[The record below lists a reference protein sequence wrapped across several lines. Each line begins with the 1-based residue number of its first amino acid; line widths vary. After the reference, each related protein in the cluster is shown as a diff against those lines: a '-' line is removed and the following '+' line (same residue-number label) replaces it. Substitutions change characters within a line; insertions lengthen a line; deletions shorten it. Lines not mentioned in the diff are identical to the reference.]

1 MNIRIYNVNVLK
13 LDSKNT
19 WVLLSD
25 MEVWIK
31 NSFITN
37 IFRYKN
43 NGKISLKWDREI
55 DGKGNILMPGF
66 KNAHTHSAMTFL
78 RSYAD
83 CSKLQDWLNDYIFPA
98 EKKLTEEIVYWGT
111 ILAIMEYLSGGI
123 TANFDMY
130 FHPKIIAKASVCTGF
145 RTVQTSA
152 FSNFYSSISEME
164 ELYHTVNELSDLT
177 SFMVGFHAEYSTSKQ
192 LLTNLAKLSNKLKS
206 PVWFHNAETKQEV
219 IECKKRWGVTPTKLT
234 YELGLFEYGGG
245 GYHCVWVEDSDIEI
259 MKAKKITAVIN
270 PASNIK
276 LCSGI
281 APVNKFL
288 ENGIQVAL
296 GTDGAA
302 SNNSLNMFKEMYLA
316 ATLDNFSRNDPS
328 CIKPEQ
334 ILYMATKVGADSMG
348 LDYCDNLEVGKKA
361 DLVLLDIYQPNMQ
374 PVNKIINNIVY
385 SGSKNNVLL
394 TIVNGE
400 ILYENGEYH
409 IGIEPED
416 VYSKLA
422 LLLKEIRE

>member
-130 FHPKIIAKASVCTGF
+130 FHPKIIAKASVC
-145 RTVQTSA
+145 R
-152 FSNFYSSISEME
+152 
-164 ELYHTVNELSDLT
+164 HTD
-177 SFMVGFHAEYSTSKQ
+177 A
-192 LLTNLAKLSNKLKS
+192 
-206 PVWFHNAETKQEV
+206 
-219 IECKKRWGVTPTKLT
+219 R
-234 YELGLFEYGGG
+234 
-245 GYHCVWVEDSDIEI
+245 
-259 MKAKKITAVIN
+259 
-270 PASNIK
+270 
-276 LCSGI
+276 LCSFLHI
-281 APVNKFL
+281 THVNC
-288 ENGIQVAL
+288 
-296 GTDGAA
+296 
-302 SNNSLNMFKEMYLA
+302 Y
-316 ATLDNFSRNDPS
+316 
-328 CIKPEQ
+328 
-334 ILYMATKVGADSMG
+334 
-348 LDYCDNLEVGKKA
+348 
-361 DLVLLDIYQPNMQ
+361 
-374 PVNKIINNIVY
+374 
-385 SGSKNNVLL
+385 
-394 TIVNGE
+394 
-400 ILYENGEYH
+400 
-409 IGIEPED
+409 
-416 VYSKLA
+416 
-422 LLLKEIRE
+422 